1 MGWTSHKEQAMKVI
15 TELEVYPT
23 NAPTEM
29 TWDEANEYCASLGGG
44 WRLPTKEELNEMYLN
59 KDEIGEF
66 GENWLWSSSQSSIG
80 NYAWNQNFSNSNQ
93 GSNYKSLSSSV
104 RACRAFTHLSIDP
117 LEGKNG
123 IHE

>member
-1 MGWTSHKEQAMKVI
+1 MKII

-29 TWDEANEYCASLGGG
+29 TWDEAHEYCASLGDG

-59 KDEIGEF
+59 KDEIGGF
-66 GENWLWSSSQSSIG
+66 GETWLWSSSQSNSG
-80 NYAWNQNFSNSNQ
+80 GAWDQDFSVGFRGYGGKDIVN
-93 GSNYKSLSSSV
+93 SV

-117 LEGKNG
+117 LEEAK
-123 IHE
+123 